1 MANENKPLHLAI
13 TMAGAISAGAYTA
26 GVVDYLL
33 ETLEKWTRQKK
44 EAVKFFDILGELE
57 NKSWAELDNF
67 GLNDEIFQKAK
78 EFCPDWKEFV
88 PENLE
93 KSIRRAAKLYNAIP
107 THDVKIE
114 ILSGASAGGMTAAI
128 SSLVLHLP
136 EKNHC
141 AFDGKEDARKKNRL
155 YNSWVNLSD
164 DNMMEILLSDSDIK
178 TVLKDNPKA
187 KFPVSLLNSKFV
199 REIATDALELSEDE
213 RKCAKLPD
221 YVAEDFYLFV
231 TMTNLKGYE
240 RVIRLDVN
248 KQNPAQIYPS
258 DFITY
263 DHRDLAMFNFTDS
276 EESGVININFKTGS
290 ENLNLLRN
298 AAVSTGAFPI
308 GLEYGFYDVESK
320 YIKNN
325 ILLKGI
331 YDDLDTS
338 ITTHNF
344 RSAMMDGG
352 LINNEPFELTEDL
365 LMTRL
370 KKIYQ
375 ESDEEKIREMK
386 NFTILM
392 IDPFPSEKR
401 KPKTKPPDEEE
412 STENIYPYDFFGAIG
427 QLLMAVRTQLLVKP
441 KLLKK
446 AFDESD
452 FSYHLIAPRR
462 RVFQKDKDGKIIKKN
477 GRFVVKYE
485 VDENGNKLADTDGNP
500 IPSAFNGS
508 LAIACGC
515 LGGFGGFL
523 DKSFR
528 KHDFRLGQIN
538 CKSFLR
544 NHFRFNIEKTLMN
557 PIFKNSYRNESAEI
571 FKIKDDGAEFY
582 PLIPDVN
589 IIEDLLD
596 GNLSKTQ
603 IIKREDIENL
613 YGDLKFPKYDMK
625 KFDKLEPNMFG
636 RLNYILSPYI
646 TNILSGNLFGKT
658 IGRLVFWIFRRK
670 LYGTLFQKIRK
681 TVEKQLKDWQ
691 LIS

>member
-1 MANENKPLHLAI
+1 MSDINKTFHLAI
-13 TMAGAISAGAYTA
+13 TMAGAVSAGAYTA

-33 ETLEKWTRQKK
+33 ESLEKWTLLKK
-44 EAVKFFDILGELE
+44 ETVKFFGVFKELE
-57 NKSWAELDNF
+57 NKTWAELDILEF
-67 GLNDEIFQKAK
+67 GAETLPRAREFKA
-78 EFCPDWKEFV
+78 EWKDLTD
-88 PENLE
+88 ENLE
-93 KSIRRAAKLYNAIP
+93 KTVRRSAKLYNAVP
-107 THDVKIE
+107 KHDVKIE

-141 AFDGKEDARKKNRL
+141 TFDLKEEKRKKNRL
-155 YNSWVNLSD
+155 YDSWVNLSD
-164 DNMMEILLSDSDIK
+164 DNMMAILLGDSDIK
-178 TVLKDNPKA
+178 AVAKDYPKA

-199 REIATDALELSEDE
+199 RDIANNALELSKEE
-213 RKCAKLPD
+213 RKCVELPD
-221 YVAEDFYLFV
+221 YVAKDFQLFV

-240 RVIRLDVN
+240 RVVRIDAN
-248 KQNPAQIYPS
+248 KQNPLKNYPT

-263 DHRDLAMFNFTDS
+263 DHRDLAMFNFAD
-276 EESGVININFKTGS
+276 EKKGVINIDFKNGG
-290 ENLNLLRN
+290 ENLKLLRD

-308 GLEYGFYDVESK
+308 GLEYGFFDVESK

-325 ILLKGI
+325 ELLTAM

-344 RSAMMDGG
+344 RSAMIDGG

-365 LMTRL
+365 LINRL
-370 KKIYQ
+370 KKIYS
-375 ESDEEKIREMK
+375 EADEEKIRALK
-386 NFTILM
+386 NYTILI

-401 KPKTKPPDEEE
+401 MPKNKSADDEVEE
-412 STENIYPYDFFGAIG
+412 NMYPYDFFGAIG
-427 QLLMAVRTQLLVKP
+427 QLIMAVRTQLLIKP
-441 KLLKK
+441 KLIKK
-446 AFDESD
+446 AFDEGD
-452 FSYHLIAPRR
+452 FSCFLIAPRR
-462 RVFQKDKDGKIIKKN
+462 RVFQKDKDGKFKKEN
-477 GRFVVKYE
+477 GRYVLKYE
-485 VDENGNKLADTDGNP
+485 TDEDGNKLADTDGNP
-500 IPSAFNGS
+500 IPSVYNGS

-544 NHFRFNIEKTLMN
+544 NHFRFNIEKTMKN
-557 PIFKNSYRNESAEI
+557 PVFQNSYQAEAAEI
-571 FKIKDDGAEFY
+571 FKVKDDGAEFY

-596 GNLSKTQ
+596 GKLSKTQ
-603 IIKREDIENL
+603 FKRREDIETL
-613 YGDLKFPKYDMK
+613 YGDLKFPKYDMQ
-625 KFDKLEPNMFG
+625 KFDKLEPQMFY

-646 TNILSGNLFGKT
+646 TNILSANLFGKT
-658 IGRLVFWIFRRK
+658 IGRPVFWLARRK
-670 LYGTLFQKIRK
+670 IYGILFQKIRA

-691 LIS
+691 LIR

>member
-1 MANENKPLHLAI
+1 MTDEKKPLHLAI
-13 TMAGAISAGAYTA
+13 TMAGAVSAGAYTG

-33 ETLEKWTRQKK
+33 ESLEKWTRLKK
-44 EAVKFFDILGELE
+44 EAFKFFGVFGELE
-57 NKSWAELDNF
+57 NKSWATLDTLNF
-67 GLNDEIFQKAK
+67 GAEILQKAR
-78 EFCPDWKEFV
+78 EFKAEWKV
-88 PENLE
+88 LDDANVE
-93 KSIRRAAKLYNAIP
+93 KTLRRAAKLYNAIP
-107 THDVKIE
+107 RHDVKIE

-141 AFDGKEDARKKNRL
+141 AFDGKADERKKNRL
-155 YNSWVNLSD
+155 YNSWVNLSA

-178 TVLKDNPKA
+178 TVMKDDPKA

-199 REIATDALELSEDE
+199 REIANDALELSETE
-213 RKCAKLPD
+213 RKCAELPD
-221 YVAEDFYLFV
+221 YVAKDFYLFV

-240 RVIRLDVN
+240 RIVRLDVN
-248 KQNPAQIYPS
+248 RQNPAQVYPS

-263 DHRDLAMFNFTDS
+263 DHRDLAMFNFAA
-276 EESGVININFKTGS
+276 EEAGVINIDFKNGGK
-290 ENLNLLRN
+290 NLKLLRD
-298 AAVSTGAFPI
+298 AAVSTGAFPV

-320 YIKNN
+320 YIKKNW
-325 ILLKGI
+325 LLKTM

-338 ITTHNF
+338 ITTHNY
-344 RSAMMDGG
+344 RSAMLDGG

-365 LMTRL
+365 LMERL
-370 KKIYQ
+370 KDIYKK
-375 ESDEEKIREMK
+375 DEAEIRALK

-401 KPKTKPPDEEE
+401 PPKTNASDENVA
-412 STENIYPYDFFGAIG
+412 ENMYPYDFFGAIF
-427 QLLMAVRTQLLVKP
+427 QLISAVRTQLLVKP
-441 KLLKK
+441 KLIKK

-462 RVFQKDKDGKIIKKN
+462 RAFQKDSDGKIKKID
-477 GRFVVKYE
+477 GRYALKYE
-485 VDENGNKLADTDGNP
+485 VDEDGNKLADADGNP

-544 NHFRFNIEKTLMN
+544 NHFRFNIEKTMMN
-557 PIFKNSYRNESAEI
+557 EIFKGSYLNDATEI
-571 FKIKDDGAEFY
+571 FKIQDDGAEFY

-589 IIEDLLD
+589 IIEHLLD
-596 GNLSKTQ
+596 GKLTKEQ
-603 IIKREDIENL
+603 IIKRDDIENL
-613 YGDLKFPKYDMK
+613 YGDLKFPKYDMN
-625 KFDKLEPNMFG
+625 KFDKLKPMMFK

-646 TNILSGNLFGKT
+646 SNFLSASFLGKTLGRPLLWIVRGKIEGNLFT
-658 IGRLVFWIFRRK
+658 
-670 LYGTLFQKIRK
+670 KIREL
-681 TVEKQLKDWQ
+681 VEKQLKDWQ
-691 LIS
+691 LIR

>member
-1 MANENKPLHLAI
+1 MSDTNKTFHLAI
-13 TMAGAISAGAYTA
+13 TMAGAVSAGAYTA

-33 ETLEKWTRQKK
+33 ESLEKWTKLKK
-44 EAVKFFDILGELE
+44 EAVKFFAVFDGLE
-57 NKSWAELDNF
+57 NKAWAELDNLELGAEMLPKAREF
-67 GLNDEIFQKAK
+67 KSEWKDYDDEKLK
-78 EFCPDWKEFV
+78 KTV
-88 PENLE
+88 
-93 KSIRRAAKLYNAIP
+93 RRAAKLYNAIP
-107 THDVKIE
+107 KHDVKIE

-141 AFDGKEDARKKNRL
+141 AFDAKEDDRKKNRL
-155 YNSWVNLSD
+155 YDSWVNLSD
-164 DNMMEILLSDSDIK
+164 DNMMAVLLGDSDIK
-178 TVLKDNPKA
+178 AITKEYPKA

-199 REIATDALELSEDE
+199 RDIANDALELSEEE
-213 RKCAKLPD
+213 RKCVELPD
-221 YVAEDFYLFV
+221 YVAKDFHLFV

-240 RVIRLDVN
+240 RVVRLDAN
-248 KQNPAQIYPS
+248 KQNPQQYYPG

-263 DHRDLAMFNFTDS
+263 DHRDLAMFNFAD
-276 EESGVININFKTGS
+276 EEKGVINIDFKTGG
-290 ENLNLLRN
+290 ENLKLLRD

-325 ILLKGI
+325 ELLKAM

-344 RSAMMDGG
+344 RSAMIDGG
-352 LINNEPFELTEDL
+352 LINNEPFELTEEL
-365 LMTRL
+365 LMIRL
-370 KKIYQ
+370 KKMYK
-375 ESDEEKIREMK
+375 ESDEQKIRDMK
-386 NFTILM
+386 NHTILI

-401 KPKTKPPDEEE
+401 MPKTRAADEDLA
-412 STENIYPYDFFGAIG
+412 ENMYPYDFFGAIG
-427 QLLMAVRTQLLVKP
+427 QLIMAVRTQLLIKP
-441 KLLKK
+441 KLIKK
-446 AFDESD
+446 AFDEGD
-452 FSYHLIAPRR
+452 FSCFLIAPKR
-462 RVFQKDKDGKIIKKN
+462 RVFQKDKDGKLKKEN
-477 GRFVVKYE
+477 GRYVLKYE
-485 VDENGNKLADTDGNP
+485 TDENGNKLANSDGSP
-500 IPSAFNGS
+500 IPSVYNGS

-544 NHFRFNIEKTLMN
+544 NHFRFNVEKTLKN
-557 PIFKNSYRNESAEI
+557 PVFKDSYKNEAAEI
-571 FKIKDDGAEFY
+571 FNVKDDGAEFY

-596 GNLSKTQ
+596 GKLSKTQ
-603 IIKREDIENL
+603 IMRREDIETL
-613 YGDLKFPKYDMK
+613 YGNLKFPKYDLK
-625 KFDKLEPNMFG
+625 KFDELEPQMFY

-646 TNILSGNLFGKT
+646 NKILSANLFGK
-658 IGRLVFWIFRRK
+658 IFGQAVFWIARRK
-670 LYGTLFQKIRK
+670 IYGILFQKIRA

-691 LIS
+691 LVR